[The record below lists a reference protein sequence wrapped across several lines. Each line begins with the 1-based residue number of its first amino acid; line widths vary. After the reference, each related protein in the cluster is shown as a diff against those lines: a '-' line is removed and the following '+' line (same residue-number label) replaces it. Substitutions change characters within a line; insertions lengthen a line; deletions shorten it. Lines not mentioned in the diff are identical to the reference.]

1 VIDRRNLI
9 KEGDIIT
16 LKKQCGLLSLSRSSY
31 YYEPAVETELNLKL
45 MRLIDETYTECPFYG
60 SRRITEIL
68 INQGYE
74 INRKRIQRLMQRM
87 GIKVIYPRPN
97 LSKPDNTHRRFPY
110 LLKGVKIED
119 VNDVWSTD
127 ITYIP
132 MKNGFLYLVAVL
144 DWFSRY
150 VLTWKLSN
158 NLESSFCIDVLI
170 EALKIGKP
178 KIFNSDQG
186 TQFTSNKFLGILE
199 THDVRISMDGK
210 GRAFDNIFVER
221 LWRTVKYE
229 EVYCKAYESFD
240 EAKENLNNYF
250 RFYNGKRLHQSLGY
264 KTPREIFLKGNFAR
278 L

>member
-1 VIDRRNLI
+1 
-9 KEGDIIT
+9 
-16 LKKQCGLLSLSRSSY
+16 
-31 YYEPAVETELNLKL
+31 
-45 MRLIDETYTECPFYG
+45 MRVVDEIYTESPFYG
-60 SRRITEIL
+60 SRRITEEL
-68 INQGYE
+68 VNRGYE
-74 INRKRIQRLMQRM
+74 INRKRIQRLMQMM

-97 LSKPDNTHRRFPY
+97 LSKPDNSHRKFPY
-110 LLKGVKIED
+110 LLKGVKIEN

-132 MKNGFLYLVAVL
+132 MKNGFLYLVAIL

-158 NLESSFCIDVLI
+158 NLESGFCIDVLI
-170 EALKIGKP
+170 EALGMGKP

-199 THDVRISMDGK
+199 NHDVRISMDGR

-229 EVYCKAYESFD
+229 EVYCKAYESFG
-240 EAKENLNNYF
+240 EAKESLKDYF

-264 KTPREIFLKGNFAR
+264 KTPGEIFLKGQVAR